1 MLHSGGGRI
10 PAGVLPNYSL
20 VKSVLSWWSVLT
32 CCVHQIELRLHAKPE
47 GRNLPKTD
55 ASRWFSLYRMLCLS
69 PQRTSG
75 RHRPHS
81 IVSPC
86 FTLLA
91 TCFPFHIICSQVLMP
106 ATFRRSPEVPCPEH
120 INKRECQTV
129 VISVF
134 FWGLLNK
141 RLLVW
146 LFLWTWYRR
155 GWICF
160 CTFIIWGT
168 TCRCNQSMRRSLAEL
183 CYRQEV
189 LNIRCGRTSTP
200 TTVTSW
206 FWSPVKQ
213 QMHQS
218 CGQRGR

>member
-1 MLHSGGGRI
+1 MLHSRGGRI

-47 GRNLPKTD
+47 GRNPPKTD

-69 PQRTSG
+69 PRHTSG
-75 RHRPHS
+75 RHHPHS

-129 VISVF
+129 VIGVF
-134 FWGLLNK
+134 F
-141 RLLVW
+141 RV
-146 LFLWTWYRR
+146 Y
-155 GWICF
+155 WINACLYGCF
-160 CTFIIWGT
+160 CGLGIDVGGFASVPSLFEEQPADATNQCDGAWLSCT
-168 TCRCNQSMRRSLAEL
+168 TDRK
-183 CYRQEV
+183 
-189 LNIRCGRTSTP
+189 
-200 TTVTSW
+200 
-206 FWSPVKQ
+206 F
-213 QMHQS
+213 
-218 CGQRGR
+218 